1 MVEAGHWP
9 DYEPGTDCDKVR
21 ATAAEYLTD

>member
-1 MVEAGHWP
+1 MVAAGHWP

-21 ATAAEYLTD
+21 ANAAVYLND